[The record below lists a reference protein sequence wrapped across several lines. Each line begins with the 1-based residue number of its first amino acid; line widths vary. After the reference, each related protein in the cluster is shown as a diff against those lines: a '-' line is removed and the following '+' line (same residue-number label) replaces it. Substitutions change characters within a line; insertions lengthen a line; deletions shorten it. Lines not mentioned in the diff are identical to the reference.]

1 MVEIDSI
8 SKSFTPGRL
17 AVDGVSFT
25 VRRGEIFGLLGHNG
39 AGKSTLL
46 GCTLGMVYP
55 DAGEV
60 RIDGVSVQ
68 RDRNRAL
75 RKVGAIFEAPAFY
88 DYLSGWQNLKILAT
102 LSGFTDRT
110 EMARVVE
117 LVNLTDRIRH
127 PVGTYSHGMRQR
139 LALAQSLL
147 PSPEVLLLDEP
158 TDGLD
163 PEGIREFREFV
174 LRLRDERG
182 MTILF
187 NSHLLAEVELL
198 CDRVAIIKRGRLLYT
213 GDGTDLRQDTQR
225 YAFEVD
231 DWSRLCA
238 VAEPFG
244 AHPDGT
250 GHLLL
255 PRELDVAAVVTAA
268 VQAGLKVR
276 EVRPHKETLEDL
288 YLKVSA

>member
-1 MVEIDSI
+1 MVEIDAI
-8 SKSFTPGRL
+8 SKSFIPGRK
-17 AVDGVSFT
+17 AVDAVSFT

-55 DAGEV
+55 DSGEV

-88 DYLSGWQNLKILAT
+88 DYLSGWQNLKILAA
-102 LSGFTDRT
+102 LSGFTDRA
-110 EMARVVE
+110 EMNRVVE
-117 LVNLTDRIRH
+117 LVNLSDRISH

-139 LALAQSLL
+139 LALAQALL

-163 PEGIREFREFV
+163 PEGIREFRDFV
-174 LRLRDERG
+174 LRLRQERG

-213 GDGTDLRQDTQR
+213 GDGADLRQDSQR
-225 YAFEVD
+225 FAFAVD
-231 DWSRLCA
+231 DWARFEA
-238 VAEPFG
+238 VAAPLG
-244 AHPDGT
+244 ARADGE

-255 PRELDVAAVVTAA
+255 PRSLDVAGIVAAA
-268 VQAGLKVR
+268 VHAGLKVR